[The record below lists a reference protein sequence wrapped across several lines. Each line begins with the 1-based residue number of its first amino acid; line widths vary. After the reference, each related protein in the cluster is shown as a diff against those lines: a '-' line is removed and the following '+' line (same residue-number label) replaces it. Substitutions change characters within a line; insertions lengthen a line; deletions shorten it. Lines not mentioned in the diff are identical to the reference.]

1 MRRWLNTLVFSH
13 VPVYFMSLSNYRL
26 LRLVSKL
33 ISSGKSTPLILPE
46 PSDPASIKAL
56 MMRAQ
61 VQLDAGTLRS
71 FYAGKRILVTGAGGS
86 IGSEICKQV
95 LSLGAAHVT
104 LVDHSE
110 LALYEI
116 DRAIRE
122 QFPNRCAQ
130 PVLCSIRRKER
141 LAAVVME
148 HKPDVIFHAAALKHV
163 PMVEL
168 NPCEAVLTNVLG
180 TQYVIEAA
188 KAAGVKQLVLISS
201 DKAVAPSSL
210 MGATKRLAEH
220 LVRTQITENH
230 QACVV
235 RFGNVLG
242 STGSVVPLFRSQI
255 ERGGPIT
262 LTDKSAERYFM
273 TIFEAVQLVLTA
285 AMNNANTPQHHSGLY
300 ILEMGEPIKI
310 YDLAT
315 RMIRLYGF
323 RPDKDIKITFT
334 GLREGEKITEALVDD
349 NEVRKPVLP
358 GIFEVGNQ
366 AHVPPIAHEVMET
379 LYNLAQEGHDDN
391 AKAMVFNLVNS
402 LRE

>member
-1 MRRWLNTLVFSH
+1 
-13 VPVYFMSLSNYRL
+13 MSLSNYRL
-26 LRLVSKL
+26 LRFLARLASF
-33 ISSGKSTPLILPE
+33 GKKNGSIPLPD
-46 PSDPASIKAL
+46 PSDPASFKVL
-56 MMRAQ
+56 LHRPQ
-61 VQLDAGTLRS
+61 VQLDTNGLKN
-71 FYAGKRILVTGAGGS
+71 FYTGKRILVTGAGGS

-95 LSLGAAHVT
+95 LALGAEHVS
-104 LVDHSE
+104 LIDHSE

-116 DRAIRE
+116 DRAIKLE
-122 QFPNRCAQ
+122 FPGSERAR
-130 PVLCSIRRKER
+130 PFLCSVRRKER
-141 LAAVVME
+141 IAAVVAQQ
-148 HKPDVIFHAAALKHV
+148 KPDVIFHAAALKHV

-168 NPCEAVLTNVLG
+168 NPSESVLTNVLG
-180 TQYVIEAA
+180 TQYVIDAA

-220 LVRTQITENH
+220 LIRTQISDTH

-242 STGSVVPLFRSQI
+242 STGSVVPLFKSQI

-262 LTDKSAERYFM
+262 LTDRDVERYFM

-285 AMNNANTPQHHSGLY
+285 AMTNAGTPEHSGLY
-300 ILEMGEPIKI
+300 ILEMGTPVKI
-310 YDLAT
+310 HDLAT
-315 RMIRLYGF
+315 RMIKLYGL

-349 NEVRKPVLP
+349 NEERRLVLP
-358 GIFEVGNQ
+358 GIFEVVNQ
-366 AHVPPIAHEVMET
+366 AHVAPVAEEVMQT
-379 LYNLAQEGHDDN
+379 LYALAQGGHDDE
-391 AKAMVFNLVNS
+391 AKTMVFNLVNS

>member
-1 MRRWLNTLVFSH
+1 MGA
-13 VPVYFMSLSNYRL
+13 SNYRL
-26 LRLVSKL
+26 LRFLARL
-33 ISSGKSTPLILPE
+33 AAFGKSPAPLVLPD
-46 PSDPASIKAL
+46 PSDPASFKVL
-56 MMRAQ
+56 LHRPQ
-61 VQLDAGTLRS
+61 VELDTEGLRS
-71 FYAGKRILVTGAGGS
+71 FYSGKRILVTGAGGS
-86 IGSEICKQV
+86 IGSEICKQA

-122 QFPNRCAQ
+122 QFGTTHAQ
-130 PVLCSIRRKER
+130 PILCSIRRKER
-141 LAAVVME
+141 LAAVV
-148 HKPDVIFHAAALKHV
+148 KAQAPDVIFHAAALKHV

-180 TQYVIEAA
+180 TQYVIDAA

-210 MGATKRLAEH
+210 MGATKRMAEH
-220 LVRTQITENH
+220 LIRSQITGTH

-262 LTDKSAERYFM
+262 LTDKDAERYFM

-285 AMNNANTPQHHSGLY
+285 AMTNAQTPENHSGLY
-300 ILEMGEPIKI
+300 ILEMGEPVRI
-310 YDLAT
+310 YDLAM
-315 RMIRLYGF
+315 RMIKLYGLK
-323 RPDKDIKITFT
+323 PEKDISIVFT

-349 NEVRKPVLP
+349 NEVRKALLP
-358 GIFEVGNQ
+358 GIFEVSD
-366 AHVPPIAHEVMET
+366 HVSVEPIADSVMQT
-379 LYNLAQEGHDDN
+379 LYGVAQEGHDDT
-391 AKAMVFNLVNS
+391 AKEMVFNLVNS

>member
-1 MRRWLNTLVFSH
+1 MGASD
-13 VPVYFMSLSNYRL
+13 YRL
-26 LRLVSKL
+26 LRFLARL
-33 ISSGKSTPLILPE
+33 AAFGKSPPPLVLPD
-46 PSDPASIKAL
+46 PSDPASFKVL
-56 MMRAQ
+56 LHRPQ
-61 VQLDAGTLRS
+61 VELDTEGLRN
-71 FYAGKRILVTGAGGS
+71 FYSGKRILVTGAGGS
-86 IGSEICKQV
+86 IGSEICKQA

-122 QFPNRCAQ
+122 QFGTAHAQ
-130 PVLCSIRRKER
+130 PILCSIRRKER
-141 LAAVVME
+141 LAAVV
-148 HKPDVIFHAAALKHV
+148 KAQAPDVIFHAAALKHV

-180 TQYVIEAA
+180 TQYVIDAA

-210 MGATKRLAEH
+210 MGATKRMAEH
-220 LVRTQITENH
+220 LIRSQITGTH

-262 LTDKSAERYFM
+262 LTDKDAERYFM

-285 AMNNANTPQHHSGLY
+285 AMTNAQTPENHSGLY
-300 ILEMGEPIKI
+300 ILEMGEPVRI

-315 RMIRLYGF
+315 RMIQLYGLKL
-323 RPDKDIKITFT
+323 DKDIKITFT

-349 NEVRKPVLP
+349 NEIRKALLP
-358 GIFEVGNQ
+358 GIFEVSD
-366 AHVPPIAHEVMET
+366 HVSVQPIADSVMQT
-379 LYNLAQEGHDDN
+379 LYGVAQEGHDDT
-391 AKAMVFNLVNS
+391 AKEMVFNLVNS

>member
-1 MRRWLNTLVFSH
+1 MGA
-13 VPVYFMSLSNYRL
+13 SNYRL
-26 LRLVSKL
+26 LRFLARL
-33 ISSGKSTPLILPE
+33 AAFGKSPAPLVLPD
-46 PSDPASIKAL
+46 PSDPASFKVL
-56 MMRAQ
+56 LHRPQ
-61 VQLDAGTLRS
+61 VELDTEGLRS
-71 FYAGKRILVTGAGGS
+71 FYSGKRILVTGAGGS
-86 IGSEICKQV
+86 IGSEICKQA

-122 QFPNRCAQ
+122 QFGTTHAQ
-130 PVLCSIRRKER
+130 PILCSIRRKER
-141 LAAVVME
+141 LAAVVKAQ
-148 HKPDVIFHAAALKHV
+148 KPDVIFHAAALKHV

-180 TQYVIEAA
+180 TQYVIDAA

-210 MGATKRLAEH
+210 MGATKRMAEH
-220 LVRTQITENH
+220 LIRSQITDTH

-262 LTDKSAERYFM
+262 LTDKDAERYFM

-285 AMNNANTPQHHSGLY
+285 AMTNAQTPENHSGLY
-300 ILEMGEPIKI
+300 ILEMGEPVRI

-315 RMIRLYGF
+315 RMISLYGLKL
-323 RPDKDIKITFT
+323 DKDIKITFT

-349 NEVRKPVLP
+349 NEVRKALLP
-358 GIFEVGNQ
+358 GIFEVSD
-366 AHVPPIAHEVMET
+366 HVSVEPIADSVMQT
-379 LYNLAQEGHDDN
+379 LYGVAQEGHDDT
-391 AKAMVFNLVNS
+391 AKEMVFNLVNS

>member
-1 MRRWLNTLVFSH
+1 MGA
-13 VPVYFMSLSNYRL
+13 SNYRL
-26 LRLVSKL
+26 LRFLARL
-33 ISSGKSTPLILPE
+33 AAFGKSPAPLVLPD
-46 PSDPASIKAL
+46 PSDPASFKVL
-56 MMRAQ
+56 LHRPQ
-61 VQLDAGTLRS
+61 VELDTEGLRG
-71 FYAGKRILVTGAGGS
+71 FYSGKRILVTGAGGS
-86 IGSEICKQV
+86 IGSEICKQA

-122 QFPNRCAQ
+122 QYGTTHAQ
-130 PVLCSIRRKER
+130 PILCSIRRKER
-141 LAAVVME
+141 LAAVVKAQ
-148 HKPDVIFHAAALKHV
+148 KPDVIFHAAALKHV

-180 TQYVIEAA
+180 TQYVIDAA

-210 MGATKRLAEH
+210 MGATKRMAEH
-220 LVRTQITENH
+220 LIRSQITDTH

-262 LTDKSAERYFM
+262 LTDKDAERYFM

-285 AMNNANTPQHHSGLY
+285 AMTNAQTPENHSGLY
-300 ILEMGEPIKI
+300 ILEMGEPVRI

-315 RMIRLYGF
+315 RMISLYGLKL
-323 RPDKDIKITFT
+323 DKDIKITFT

-349 NEVRKPVLP
+349 NEVRKALLP
-358 GIFEVGNQ
+358 GIFEVSD
-366 AHVPPIAHEVMET
+366 HVSVEPIADSVMQT
-379 LYNLAQEGHDDN
+379 LYGVAQEGHDDT
-391 AKAMVFNLVNS
+391 AKEMVFNLVNS